1 MPRMLLVLVAG
12 SVAACANEVTAP
24 TSPTP
29 DNALSSASSASVSG
43 PWGFGRR
50 GFGMMGPGGGMML
63 ARRLPANLA
72 LSDAQ
77 KTQIKTLMTAY
88 RAAHKD
94 DLNSLAAVG
103 KQMRASRV
111 AGQRLSA
118 DQRKAFFAQTA
129 PARQRLMV
137 ANKQLGADI
146 QKVLTG
152 DQKAWLA
159 SHRPSFRRDANHV
172 RRSA

>member
-1 MPRMLLVLVAG
+1 MRRMLLVLVAG
-12 SVAACANEVTAP
+12 SVAACANEITAP

-29 DNALSSASSASVSG
+29 ENALSSAASASMNG

-50 GFGMMGPGGGMML
+50 GFGMMGGGMML

-77 KTQIKTLMTAY
+77 KTQIKALMTAY
-88 RAAHKD
+88 RSSHQD
-94 DLNSLAAVG
+94 DLKSLAAVG

-111 AGQRLSA
+111 SGQQLSA
-118 DQRKAFFAQTA
+118 DQRKGFFAQTA
-129 PARQRLMV
+129 PARTRLMA

-146 QKVLTG
+146 QKLLTS

-159 SHRPSFRRDANHV
+159 SHRPSFRRSANHV

>member
-1 MPRMLLVLVAG
+1 
-12 SVAACANEVTAP
+12 
-24 TSPTP
+24 
-29 DNALSSASSASVSG
+29 
-43 PWGFGRR
+43 
-50 GFGMMGPGGGMML
+50 ML

-72 LSDAQ
+72 LTDAQ
-77 KTQIKTLMTAY
+77 KTQIKALMTAY
-88 RAAHKD
+88 RSAHKD

-111 AGQRLSA
+111 AGQRLSV
-118 DQRKAFFAQTA
+118 DERKAFFAQTA
-129 PARQRLMV
+129 PARVRLMP

-146 QKVLTG
+146 QKVLNS